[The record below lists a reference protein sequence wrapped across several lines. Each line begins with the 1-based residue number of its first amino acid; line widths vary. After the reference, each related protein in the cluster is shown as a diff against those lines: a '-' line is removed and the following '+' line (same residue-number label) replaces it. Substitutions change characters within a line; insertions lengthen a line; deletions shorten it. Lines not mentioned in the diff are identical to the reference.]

1 MTDENQNPVRSS
13 PRLILGV
20 IVIVMG
26 ISMLADNLGWF
37 SARYVLKILWPIAL
51 MGIGLSMVRDV
62 TPRRRAWGLVI
73 IIIGLWN
80 LLQNFGW
87 VHADLWHVL
96 FPGILLFVGGTL
108 VWRAHRGETN
118 CTDPIPHGE
127 EPAEFVRTVALMSFS
142 EIRPVSRPFRGGDL
156 SAIMGGVRI
165 DLRDARMEGDV
176 ATLDLFGFWGGIEIY
191 LPPEWTVS
199 SRVTTF
205 LGGFFDARRPTSVIP
220 TKTLIVRG
228 TNVMSGIEVKN

>member
-1 MTDENQNPVRSS
+1 MTDDNQNPVRSS

-108 VWRAHRGETN
+108 VWRA
-118 CTDPIPHGE
+118 
-127 EPAEFVRTVALMSFS
+127 
-142 EIRPVSRPFRGGDL
+142 
-156 SAIMGGVRI
+156 
-165 DLRDARMEGDV
+165 
-176 ATLDLFGFWGGIEIY
+176 
-191 LPPEWTVS
+191 
-199 SRVTTF
+199 
-205 LGGFFDARRPTSVIP
+205 
-220 TKTLIVRG
+220 
-228 TNVMSGIEVKN
+228 